1 MDKRIVTANIKNAY
15 GWKFKNVPKMY
26 RGEFERSED
35 RLNQL
40 HSDLNIGFEKDQR
53 ALILKHLEG
62 LVRKNVVVDISI
74 PLTETPKDSPHHLDN
89 QNEIIDFEKL
99 SFKELII
106 SRVEKGRNVE
116 VVNGTIKLALDYNA
130 LTNLFTKLY
139 VSMEIYATIEDN
151 LVLLNGEENSQVRLV
166 IWGVM
171 NGKPIYY

>member
-1 MDKRIVTANIKNAY
+1 MDKRIVTANIKNAF
-15 GWKFKNVPKMY
+15 GWRFKNVPKIY
-26 RGEFERSED
+26 KGEFERSED

-53 ALILKHLEG
+53 ELILKHLEG
-62 LVRKNVVVDISI
+62 LVRKNVVVDIRI
-74 PLTETPKDSPHHLDN
+74 PLDETPKNSPHHLDN
-89 QNEIIDFEKL
+89 QNEIIDFEKI

-106 SRVEKGRNVE
+106 SRVEKGRKVE
-116 VVNGTIKLALDYNA
+116 IVNGTIKLALDYNA
-130 LTNLFTKLY
+130 LTNLFTRLY

-151 LVLLNGEENSQVRLV
+151 LILLKDEENSQVRLV